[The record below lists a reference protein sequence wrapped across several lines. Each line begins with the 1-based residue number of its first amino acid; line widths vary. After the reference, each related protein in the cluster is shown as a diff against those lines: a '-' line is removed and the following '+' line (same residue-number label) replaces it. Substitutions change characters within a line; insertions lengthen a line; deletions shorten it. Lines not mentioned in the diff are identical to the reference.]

1 MHHPSPSW
9 HSNTK
14 RDRRSRLTSKAL
26 SLTAGVVLL
35 SAVHGVAS
43 AGGGND
49 NDKDKGKDKE
59 ISLVNISKFSV
70 NSASAFHR
78 VVVSRTDPDLVAIA
92 WREYGLPINTNA
104 GAGAGERTADCHVS
118 VSKDGGKTF
127 HDTNLMP
134 FLRQNTGDPELPTQP
149 APGLYYCNAPWVAIG
164 DDHTIYAGGSV
175 FTPLG
180 DRNWYPARGTD
191 APKQGRNLVTVS
203 SDRGNTWS
211 PPAFGIR
218 ISNFDP
224 GAGLGCS
231 NNLPCVSSPPGTDQ
245 WHTPWDGAM
254 AVFAPHSKTFYQKA
268 GDLIVATEDRAKT
281 FGRAYEINVPGWTFS
296 AGLFAASGDLL
307 VVPIIASATPLATTC
322 PCLGVATSTDKGATW
337 TAQVIAQASQFN
349 PSGTGDT
356 AHYPFAAADPKHAHK
371 YAVAAYT
378 PDRKSMQVFW
388 TEDDGDTWNNA
399 AVGPVTVTD
408 TVARAGKIAVGY
420 TSNGKILAV
429 WRAFYTP
436 DNPNVAG
443 GPGWFDTYA
452 ALLHG
457 DHFGPTIRISP
468 QSSKYP
474 TRTTMGANV
483 PNAANYML
491 NNGGGDFST
500 FITGNDEFAFV
511 GFPYAPGDPNTSA
524 LDTYFARIPL
534 KLMHGPN
541 GE

>member
-1 MHHPSPSW
+1 
-9 HSNTK
+9 
-14 RDRRSRLTSKAL
+14 
-26 SLTAGVVLL
+26 
-35 SAVHGVAS
+35 
-43 AGGGND
+43 
-49 NDKDKGKDKE
+49 
-59 ISLVNISKFSV
+59 
-70 NSASAFHR
+70 
-78 VVVSRTDPDLVAIA
+78 
-92 WREYGLPINTNA
+92 
-104 GAGAGERTADCHVS
+104 
-118 VSKDGGKTF
+118 
-127 HDTNLMP
+127 
-134 FLRQNTGDPELPTQP
+134 
-149 APGLYYCNAPWVAIG
+149 
-164 DDHTIYAGGSV
+164 
-175 FTPLG
+175 
-180 DRNWYPARGTD
+180 
-191 APKQGRNLVTVS
+191 
-203 SDRGNTWS
+203 
-211 PPAFGIR
+211 
-218 ISNFDP
+218 
-224 GAGLGCS
+224 
-231 NNLPCVSSPPGTDQ
+231 
-245 WHTPWDGAM
+245 
-254 AVFAPHSKTFYQKA
+254 
-268 GDLIVATEDRAKT
+268 
-281 FGRAYEINVPGWTFS
+281 
-296 AGLFAASGDLL
+296 
-307 VVPIIASATPLATTC
+307 
-322 PCLGVATSTDKGATW
+322 VATSTDKGATW
-337 TAQVIAQASQFN
+337 TAQVIAQASEFN

-457 DHFGPTIRISP
+457 DHFGPTIRVSP

>member
-1 MHHPSPSW
+1 M
-9 HSNTK
+9 
-14 RDRRSRLTSKAL
+14 RRQQRRMA
-26 SLTAGVVLL
+26 SLVTVCLL
-35 SAVHGVAS
+35 MLGITS
-43 AGGGND
+43 AGAWAGGPD
-49 NDKDKGKDKE
+49 DKDKGKDKE
-59 ISLVNISKFSV
+59 ISLVNISKFTV

-78 VVVSRTDPDLVAIA
+78 VAVSRKDPDLVAIA

-104 GAGAGERTADCHVS
+104 GAGPGERTADCHVS

-134 FLRQNTGDPELPTQP
+134 FLRQNTGDPELPTEP

-164 DDHTIYAGGSV
+164 DDDTIYAGGSV

-191 APKQGRNLVTVS
+191 APKQGRALVTVS
-203 SDRGNTWS
+203 RDKGKNWS
-211 PPAFGIR
+211 PPTFGIR

-231 NNLPCVSSPPGTDQ
+231 SNLPCVSSPPGTDQ

-254 AVFAPHSKTFYQKA
+254 AVTAPHSKTFYSKA
-268 GDLIVATEDRAKT
+268 GDLIVASEDRAKT
-281 FGRAYEINVPGWTFS
+281 FGRANEIDVPGWTFS
-296 AGLFAASGDLL
+296 AGLFAASHDLL
-307 VVPIIASATPLATTC
+307 VVPIIASVTPLAATC

-337 TAQVIAQASQFN
+337 TAQVIAQAGEFN

-356 AHYPFAAADPKHAHK
+356 AHYPFAAADPKHAEK

-388 TEDDGDTWNNA
+388 TENDGDTWKNA
-399 AVGPVTVTD
+399 EVGPVPVTD
-408 TVARAGKIAVGY
+408 TVARAGKIGVGY
-420 TSNGKILAV
+420 TSDGKILAV
-429 WRAFYTP
+429 WRAFYAP

-457 DHFGPTIRISP
+457 KDFGPTIRVSP

-474 TRTTMGANV
+474 TRTTVGANV

-524 LDTYFARIPL
+524 LDTYFARVPL
-534 KLMHGPN
+534 KLMHGPKAK
-541 GE
+541 